1 VQVEYPEFVQIMTT
15 KLDKQNEDAYAP
27 KDDSM
32 HKTMILNKLST
43 QIMNFKNIWTCIVQ
57 CFCFVAV
64 FLQLGEFFFQIVKKY
79 ENFVNFGDFSFHF
92 LKYK

>member
-32 HKTMILNKLST
+32 HKTMILDKLST
-43 QIMNFKNIWTCIVQ
+43 QIMNLKIFGHVS
-57 CFCFVAV
+57 FSVFV
-64 FLQLGEFFFQIVKKY
+64 LWQFFATW
-79 ENFVNFGDFSFHF
+79 
-92 LKYK
+92 